1 MMVVTR
7 PRHPYRSVGVG
18 APRPAAVRN
27 ATWTLVV
34 ATAILFPI
42 WMMAITTYAF
52 QAGQH
57 HHSAV
62 TGTNR
67 ISNRQQPRGTSS
79 SSTSWTVAP
88 STPFGVSSHHQQR
101 QAGQPGLLPLSMAS
115 SEDGEGGGST
125 KKKKSKKKKTKS
137 AKKKT
142 KRKTK
147 TATVEDPDE
156 VVAQAAEPV
165 SASSS
170 EEASATKE
178 KSSSK
183 DKGGNVGADG
193 IYYGPNPETPDILNF
208 DLTGGRPG
216 SVIESL
222 DDLALKQQIFDEI
235 ESGKR
240 KYPKWFDQYGELAQD
255 VNAKY
260 DTDDPDAIDASTLG
274 QYDVTDLSTKF
285 EWEFDPEKGD
295 ADPNQFGQG
304 DELQV
309 DGDLGTGVYLKETP
323 KDEDGI
329 EVGFT
334 SMYGTANPIDTRTE
348 VGLRDSY
355 MIDKRTRDDDM
366 IAPEF
371 PEGDVEIT
379 YNEDVVNF
387 RKSIEIID
395 TYVDEFL
402 PEDLP
407 VPRHAAKW
415 YGYPEVTKYPRQ
427 NYTNNRFTKLED
439 LTNFD
444 ELTPFR
450 ARQRAVELARA
461 KNAEWMPDGVSQ
473 AWHMEQRRPYE
484 ERGTLVGSLRT
495 GDCDPEIVEKIQPAL
510 KILGSCVDLLSIEVG
525 TVFRFHYHGLM
536 KNRYG
541 MSCWAETL
549 LRDCG
554 VEVTGVVFE
563 TGFRARDPSYDSG
576 DPYYGF

>member
-1 MMVVTR
+1 MVDNR
-7 PRHPYRSVGVG
+7 PRDPYRSIGVG
-18 APRPAAVRN
+18 ARRPGAVRA
-27 ATWTLVV
+27 ATGTLVV
-34 ATAILFPI
+34 ATVILFPI
-42 WMMAITTYAF
+42 WTMAIATYAF
-52 QAGQH
+52 QAGH
-57 HHSAV
+57 HHQGKV
-62 TGTNR
+62 TRTNR
-67 ISNRQQPRGTSS
+67 VLQRQQPRGTVSS
-79 SSTSWTVAP
+79 SRPWTVAP
-88 STPFGVSSHHQQR
+88 STPYGIVSNHHHPQTGR
-101 QAGQPGLLPLSMAS
+101 LPLNMAS
-115 SEDGEGGGST
+115 SEDGEGSGST
-125 KKKKSKKKKTKS
+125 KKKKKKSKKKKKKSTK
-137 AKKKT
+137 K
-142 KRKTK
+142 KTK

-156 VVAQAAEPV
+156 VVAQASEPV
-165 SASSS
+165 TASSS
-170 EEASATKE
+170 EEKPTSSKPTKDE
-178 KSSSK
+178 SSSK

-193 IYYGPNPETPDILNF
+193 IYYGPNPGTPDILNF

-216 SVIESL
+216 AIIESL

-235 ESGKR
+235 ESGER
-240 KYPKWFDQYGELAQD
+240 KYPKWFDEYGELAQD
-255 VNAKY
+255 VNAQY

-274 QYDVTDLSTKF
+274 QYDVTDLSVKF

-295 ADPNQFGQG
+295 PDPNQFAQG
-304 DELQV
+304 DELKV
-309 DGDLGTGVYLKETP
+309 DGDLGTGVYLKENP

-329 EVGFT
+329 EIGFH

-371 PEGDVEIT
+371 PEGDLEIA

-395 TYVDEFL
+395 TYIDEFL

-450 ARQRAVELARA
+450 ARERAVELARA

-484 ERGTLVGSLRT
+484 ERGTLVGSLRK

-510 KILGSCVDLLSIEVG
+510 KILGSCVDLLSIEMG

-549 LRDCG
+549 LRDCD

-563 TGFRARDPSYDSG
+563 TGFRTRDPSYDSG
-576 DPYYGF
+576 DPYYGFF